1 MRRAASVFGLALL
14 AALVVGAVGTI
25 FLLQAAPGQ
34 RFVLRTAVDLVDG
47 RMEGS
52 LRVGGVRSAGL
63 LGGFTLD
70 RVALV
75 DDEGRPFLEADSVR
89 VGYTIRGFLS
99 RDAVLE
105 PLELW
110 RPRVT
115 LETLPGDSVSNV
127 VRIFVGEPSD
137 PDPGAEPDE
146 APAPASF
153 RLELRRV
160 RIHDGTFT
168 VRSPEGEPSI
178 FREIEARIRSA
189 VILDPEAPGEHVV
202 FESLSLV
209 ADLGGVGEGPFRV
222 EEFQGELRRQGTRL
236 EVEADPLRLVES
248 RLEGR
253 LVLDWA
259 EELELELDLE
269 ADPFDARDLAWL
281 DPRIPEARGSFL
293 LLASGPLS
301 AGEWRFDSVDLRAGD
316 NRIQGRVALALG
328 EEFRILES
336 EVEAELHADLLD
348 PWLEAPLPVQG
359 RLVGGGR
366 VSGVPGRLRLDL
378 DVELDDPARGIPASR
393 ATVAGLVNIPAATVS
408 GLQVRVD
415 PLRLETLRALL
426 PEPAASELALGGEG
440 SLEVEL
446 TGGLATGLQLEARL
460 LHATAAMDLTRVSVA
475 GTVRQEEGELVL
487 ELDTTLDPLSLTGV
501 ERAVGIELPVR
512 GDLRGEIR
520 LEGMLSDLA
529 ASGSLET
536 AGGPVIL
543 AARLDAT
550 DPARSYGLQGEVE
563 GLRLGALVRQA
574 PEGSRLSGRF
584 RAEGSGF
591 DPATLE
597 TWVQVQVDESR
608 WGDIVL
614 DGGELRVV
622 AGEGRLEIVD
632 LELRSVLGN
641 LEGSGDLALAS
652 DAPDGRVELQ
662 WSLADVGTLRP
673 LLLGGAQ
680 VDTDTLSAL
689 ERSLRE
695 MEGIDPDPTSVI
707 PLGGTARG
715 DVVLEG
721 GIDDLRAQLRLVG
734 GELAWRDIQVEDA
747 EVEATARLQRGE
759 EGHRLTAVG
768 AEARL
773 VSPTWGR
780 FALEEIALEAAGTP
794 EEMEVALDLRRSAT
808 ESYRTAGVLVIQEPE
823 VAYRVAELRLE
834 LDDVVWQLARPA
846 EVSWEDGVVAV
857 NDLEVTRPAGAG
869 PPVLM
874 QVDGSVD
881 LEGPLALTVRASGV
895 DLARLSGIFQL
906 DPAPEGLLE
915 LDLSLTGV
923 ASAPRME
930 GRFVLMDL
938 VVADTPLSRVAGTL
952 DYADERAGIRL
963 EVDQNGS
970 RLLTVSGGYPVNLAL
985 TGVEERFP
993 AREVDL
999 LVEID
1004 DLPAATVLGPL
1015 EVLEDVSGVLEGRIE
1030 LRGDPTSLEPSGS
1043 LRLAGGRF
1051 ALPEIG
1057 LTLSNLEATF
1067 TVTPDG
1073 QVAVD
1078 AQGRSVGPV
1087 RLTGSLDLS
1096 TLADPGFDLEVQAD
1110 GFQAVNRRDLEGRVT
1125 GTVFLTGRYSAPRV
1139 TGGIRVDQANIFLEE
1154 FARMADVVD
1163 LTDPLFFERAF
1174 LDDAAAEA
1182 LRPVLEAT
1190 RNPFLDNLRVDA
1202 DLSLPRDVWL
1212 RSREMN
1218 VEIGGDLIVTFDRRA
1233 REILLVGSV
1242 AALRGN
1248 YNAFGR
1254 QFQVRSG
1261 TVDFVGTPGINP
1273 ALSIEAVHRLRQQGG
1288 EPLDIVAEL
1297 EGTLLTPRISLRSDA
1312 AVDISESDLISYLI
1326 FGRPSYALGS
1336 AETRML
1342 GDAAISAG
1350 IGAAAGQLSSL
1361 LGQQFGLDFFAI
1373 TQAQD
1378 SGAGLGALS
1387 SEGLV
1392 DTQVELGQYLTENIF
1407 LALVLRPLRGIGGS
1421 QAQIPGARL
1430 EWQFTDLWTF
1440 NAYVED
1446 RFGREGVYTFGEAG
1460 LRVNR
1465 IFGLELFREWGY

>member
-1 MRRAASVFGLALL
+1 MRRAASIFGLALL
-14 AALVVGAVGTI
+14 AALVVGVVGVV

-34 RFVLRTAVDLVDG
+34 RFLLRTAVDLVDG
-47 RMEGS
+47 RIEGS
-52 LRVGGVRSAGL
+52 LRVGGIRSAGL
-63 LGGFTLD
+63 LRGFTLHG
-70 RVALV
+70 VALV
-75 DDEGRPFLEADSVR
+75 DNEGRPFLEADSAR
-89 VGYTIRGFLS
+89 VGYSVRGFLS

-115 LETLPGDSVSNV
+115 LETLPGDSISNV
-127 VRIFVGEPSD
+127 ARIFAGEPGD
-137 PDPGAEPDE
+137 PEP
-146 APAPASF
+146 PNF
-153 RLELRRV
+153 RLEFRRG

-168 VRSPEGEPSI
+168 VRGPETEPST
-178 FREIEARIRSA
+178 FREIDARIRSA
-189 VILDPEAPGEHVV
+189 VVLDPEAPGEHVV
-202 FESLSLV
+202 FGSLSLV
-209 ADLGGVGEGPFRV
+209 AELGGVGEGPLRV
-222 EEFQGELRRQGTRL
+222 EEFRGELRRQGTRL
-236 EVEADPLRLVES
+236 EVDADPLRLVETS
-248 RLEGR
+248 LEGR

-301 AGEWRFDSVDLRAGD
+301 AGEWRFDSVDLRAGE
-316 NRIQGRVALALG
+316 NRVQGRVAMVLG
-328 EEFRILES
+328 EDFRILES

-348 PWLEAPLPVQG
+348 PWLEEPLPIQG

-366 VSGVPGRLRLDL
+366 VSGAPGRLRLDL
-378 DVELDDPARGIPASR
+378 DLALDDPARGIPVSR
-393 ATVAGLVNIPAATVS
+393 ATVDGFVNVPAATVS
-408 GLQVRVD
+408 GLRIRVD

-446 TGGLATGLQLEARL
+446 TGGLDAGLRLDARL
-460 LHATAAMDLTRVSVA
+460 LHATAAMDLSRVSVE
-475 GTVRQEEGELVL
+475 GTVRQEEGGLVL
-487 ELDTTLDPLSLTGV
+487 ELDTFLDPLSLMGV
-501 ERAVGIELPVR
+501 ERAVGIDLPVR
-512 GDLRGEIR
+512 GDLRGEVR
-520 LEGMLSDLA
+520 LAGMLSDLS
-529 ASGSLET
+529 ASGRLET
-536 AGGPVIL
+536 SGGPVIL
-543 AARLDAT
+543 AARFDAT
-550 DPARSYGLQGEVE
+550 DPARSYGLQGEVD
-563 GLRLGALVRQA
+563 GLELAAFLRQA

-584 RAEGSGF
+584 RAEGSGV

-608 WGDIVL
+608 WGDIVV
-614 DGGELRVV
+614 DGGELRAV
-622 AGEGRLEIVD
+622 AGEGRLELLD
-632 LELRSVLGN
+632 LEFRSVLGN

-662 WSLADVGTLRP
+662 WTLADVGALRP
-673 LLLGGAQ
+673 LLLGSAQ
-680 VDTDTLSAL
+680 VDLDTLSVL

-707 PLGGTARG
+707 PLGGSARG
-715 DVVLEG
+715 DLVLEG
-721 GIDDLRAQLRLVG
+721 GIDDLRARLRLVG
-734 GELAWRDIQVEDA
+734 GELVWRDVEVDEA
-747 EVEATARLQRGE
+747 EVEATARLQREE
-759 EGHRLTAVG
+759 EGYRLTAVG
-768 AEARL
+768 ADARL

-780 FALEEIALEAAGTP
+780 FAFEDVALEAAGTP

-808 ESYRTAGVLVIQEPE
+808 EAYRTAGVLVLREQR
-823 VAYRVAELRLE
+823 VAYQVTDLRMD
-834 LDDVVWQLARPA
+834 LDDVIWELARPA

-857 NDLEVTRPAGAG
+857 NDLEVNRPAGTG
-869 PPVLM
+869 PPVLIR
-874 QVDGSVD
+874 VDGTVD
-881 LEGPLALTVRASGV
+881 LEGPLALTAQASGV
-895 DLARLSGIFQL
+895 DVARLSGIFQL
-906 DPAPEGLLE
+906 DQAPEGVLE
-915 LDLSLTGV
+915 LDLTLTGT
-923 ASAPRME
+923 ASAPRIE
-930 GRFVLMDL
+930 GRFVLLDL
-938 VVADTPLSRVAGTL
+938 LAADTRLSRVAGTL
-952 DYADERAGIRL
+952 DYADERARVQL

-985 TGVEERFP
+985 TGVENRFP

-999 LVEID
+999 LFEID
-1004 DLPAATVLGPL
+1004 DLPAATALGPL
-1015 EVLEDVSGVLEGRIE
+1015 EVLEDVAGVLDGRIE
-1030 LRGDPTSLEPSGS
+1030 LRGDPTNLQPSGS
-1043 LRLAGGRF
+1043 LRLRGGRF
-1051 ALPEIG
+1051 SLPEIG
-1057 LTLSNLEATF
+1057 LSPSNVEATF
-1067 TVTPDG
+1067 TVTSDG
-1073 QVAVD
+1073 RVAVD
-1078 AQGRSVGPV
+1078 AQGRSAGTV
-1087 RLTGSLDLS
+1087 RLTGSVDLS
-1096 TLADPGFDLEVQAD
+1096 TLTDPAFDLEVRAD

-1125 GTVFLTGRYSAPRV
+1125 GTILLGGRYSAPRV

-1154 FARMADVVD
+1154 FARIADVVD

-1218 VEIGGDLIVTFDRRA
+1218 VEIGGDLIVTFDRRD

-1288 EPLDIVAEL
+1288 EPLEIVAEL
-1297 EGTLLTPRISLRSDA
+1297 EGTLLAPRISLRSDA

-1378 SGAGLGALS
+1378 AGAGFGALS

-1392 DTQVELGQYLTENIF
+1392 DTQVELGQYLTDNIF

-1421 QAQIPGARL
+1421 QAQIPGARV
-1430 EWQFTDLWTF
+1430 EWQFTEFWTF